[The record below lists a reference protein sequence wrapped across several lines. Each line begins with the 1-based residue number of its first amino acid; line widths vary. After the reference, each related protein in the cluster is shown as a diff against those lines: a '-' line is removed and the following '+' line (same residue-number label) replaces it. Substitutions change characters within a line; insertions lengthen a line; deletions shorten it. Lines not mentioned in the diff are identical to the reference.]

1 MEHVLSDP
9 VELTE
14 FELDAVA
21 GGFDIDIRDV
31 DVRISQSFNRVSF
44 SSSPDTDI
52 TNLVDNSVHVS
63 F

>member
-1 MEHVLSDP
+1 MEHVLGEP

-14 FELDAVA
+14 FELDVVS
-21 GGFDIDIRDV
+21 GGLNIDV
-31 DVRISQSFNRVSF
+31 DISDSFNRVISR
-44 SSSPDTDI
+44 PDTDI

>member
-1 MEHVLSDP
+1 MEHVLSEA

-14 FELDAVA
+14 LELDLVA
-21 GGFDIDIRDV
+21 GGIRNIDV
-31 DVRISQSFNRVSF
+31 DLSDSFNRVVSR
-44 SSSPDTDI
+44 PHTDI